1 MPFTLS
7 ESAAALVE
15 AAAFVLA
22 LGYVLLSIRQVVWGW
37 PLMIASSVFYGI
49 LFAAARLYGQMALQG
64 AFVAIALWGWWQW
77 RFGRKDDQPLAVSA
91 LTLREQLWL
100 TAAWA
105 AASLASAGALGRLT
119 DAAAPWLDAF
129 TTIGSLIG
137 QLLTARKYV
146 QAWPAW
152 IVVNGVSVVMFIQQQ
167 LWLTALLY
175 AVFLVLS
182 VVGWTTW
189 RRDAQSAAA

>member
-37 PLMIASSVFYGI
+37 PLMIASSVLYGV
-49 LFAAARLYGQMALQG
+49 LFAAARLYGQTALQG
-64 AFVAIALWGWWQW
+64 VFVAIALWGWWQW
-77 RFGRKDDQPLAVSA
+77 RFGRKDEQPLAVSA
-91 LTLREQLWL
+91 LGLREQLWL
-100 TAAWA
+100 TAAWV
-105 AASLASAGALGRLT
+105 AASLASAAALGRLT

-146 QAWPAW
+146 EAWPAW
-152 IVVNGVSVVMFIQQQ
+152 IVVNGVSVVLFIQQQ
-167 LWLTALLY
+167 LLLTALLY

-189 RRDAQSAAA
+189 RRDARRVAA